1 MAIVWVLLS
10 FAYLIITATDTWN
23 NIGILAMKYR
33 YVYIYI
39 YIMYNLI
46 LINILSNKIYND

>member
-39 YIMYNLI
+39 YYVQFNTYKHLI
-46 LINILSNKIYND
+46 